1 MALRFVW
8 NGGGGPPIDA
18 DAIRPGAFAGLDA
31 AGAARVEVGAGNV
44 MVPLGVLAKIEGDGA
59 DGLLIFEGDL
69 RRVAGLGSGM
79 ASGRIEV
86 RGDIGPRLGAGMTGG
101 EIEVSG
107 SAGIWAGAEM
117 AGGSI
122 RIRGDAGDCL
132 GAALPGSRLGMREGV
147 ILVDGDA
154 GEDVGL
160 AMRRGLIA
168 VGRRTGPGL
177 GRSMIAGS
185 IFAFGPIGRAAGAGM
200 KRGTLALFG
209 GDDPDGGLLPTFA
222 PSGTFRPHTLS
233 IYLRQL
239 AAWGFAVPEAAS
251 SAPVRRYNGDLVEG
265 GQGEILVV
273 GLETP

>member
-1 MALRFVW
+1 MALRFTW
-8 NGGGGPPIDA
+8 KNAGGPPIDA
-18 DAIRPGAFAGLDA
+18 DAIRPEAFAGLDA
-31 AGAARVEVGAGNV
+31 AGAARVEVGAGNR
-44 MVPLGVLAKIEGDGA
+44 MAPLGDLARVEGDGA
-59 DGLLIFEGDL
+59 DGVLIFEGDL
-69 RRVAGLGSGM
+69 RRVAGLGTGM

-86 RGDIGPRLGAGMTGG
+86 RGDVGPRLGAGMTGG
-101 EIEVSG
+101 EIEVTG

-132 GAALPGSRLGMREGV
+132 GAALPGSRLGMRDGV

-168 VGRRTGPGL
+168 VGGRTGPGL

-222 PSGTFRPHTLS
+222 PSGTFCPHTLS

-239 AAWGFAVPEAAS
+239 AAWGFAVPETAS
-251 SAPVRRYNGDLVEG
+251 SAGVRRYNGDLVEG